1 MAAMKFLANHTDDLS
16 GEIYGIF
23 QHAEELPPGG
33 AQEMVATGLFD
44 DFDFFYG
51 HRLFSTLPLGTI
63 DIKPG
68 PNSSNSDLYEIK
80 IQGRGGHAAQPENSI
95 DPVIVGSAIIQQ
107 LQTIVSRIS
116 SPFDPIVISN
126 TVFQAGNAAAMN
138 VIPDS
143 SYLAGSV
150 RTLTDEARQL
160 VQNHMSSIIKGIC
173 DAYNVSYTFDFK
185 LGYDSVMNDEAKTAG
200 VREIAES
207 LFPNKVTSLSASL
220 GGEDFS
226 AFSRVAPSTYIWIGA
241 GNSEKGYD
249 YPHHHPKFAI
259 DEESFL
265 IGLKMFVAVAKAF
278 SA

>member
-1 MAAMKFLANHTDDLS
+1 
-16 GEIYGIF
+16 
-23 QHAEELPPGG
+23 
-33 AQEMVATGLFD
+33 
-44 DFDFFYG
+44 
-51 HRLFSTLPLGTI
+51 
-63 DIKPG
+63 
-68 PNSSNSDLYEIK
+68 
-80 IQGRGGHAAQPENSI
+80 
-95 DPVIVGSAIIQQ
+95 
-107 LQTIVSRIS
+107 
-116 SPFDPIVISN
+116 
-126 TVFQAGNAAAMN
+126 
-138 VIPDS
+138 
-143 SYLAGSV
+143 
-150 RTLTDEARQL
+150 
-160 VQNHMSSIIKGIC
+160 MSSIIKGIC

-185 LGYDSVMNDEAKTAG
+185 LGYDSVMNDETTTAG